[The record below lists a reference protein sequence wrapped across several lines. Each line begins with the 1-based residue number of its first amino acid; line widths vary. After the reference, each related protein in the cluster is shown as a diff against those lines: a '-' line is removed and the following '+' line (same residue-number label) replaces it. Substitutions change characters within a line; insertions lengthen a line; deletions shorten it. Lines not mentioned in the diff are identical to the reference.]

1 MDETRSS
8 DPSISITEE
17 NIDKILNKVM
27 GKGQLT
33 AEDVGISAGSVKV
46 LGFTDDKTCVYVFDM
61 PTKQHRKKKIIELNK
76 KS

>member
-1 MDETRSS
+1 MDETRSG
-8 DPSISITEE
+8 DLSISITEE

-61 PTKQHRKKKIIELNK
+61 PTKQHRKKKIIELK
-76 KS
+76 